1 MSNRGKGSNPDTP
14 KKDYKKLWK
23 DILTKLPA
31 LQVPNTGNLS
41 LFDNNGNQVLSLLG
55 NNSPKPVLHDK
66 EAETEIRVS
75 SQMPLTVLDLST
87 PLLPSMQTQL
97 AEDHSKLNHNLTLDF
112 VQPPF
117 PPPSEDDIII

>member
-1 MSNRGKGSNPDTP
+1 M
-14 KKDYKKLWK
+14 
-23 DILTKLPA
+23 LTKYKLPA
-31 LQVPNTGNLS
+31 LQIPNTGNLS
-41 LFDNNGNQVLSLLG
+41 LFDNNGNQVLD
-55 NNSPKPVLHDK
+55 NNSPKPVLHGK

-97 AEDHSKLNHNLTLDF
+97 TEDHSKLNHNLALDF